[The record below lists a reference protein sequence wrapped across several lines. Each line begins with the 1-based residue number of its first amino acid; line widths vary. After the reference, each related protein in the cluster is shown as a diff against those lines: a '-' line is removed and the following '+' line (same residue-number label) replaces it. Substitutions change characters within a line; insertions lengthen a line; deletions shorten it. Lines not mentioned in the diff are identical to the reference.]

1 KMAKKIDKM
10 SIDKLAGVYS
20 VASELF
26 NEYTR
31 MCDGYMLSTGDRL
44 LQNLTPEA
52 NAMIKE
58 RQKLLAIKETLREK
72 LKKKLE
78 DLVYEKD

>member
-1 KMAKKIDKM
+1 MAKKIDKM

-31 MCDGYMLSTGDRL
+31 MCDW
-44 LQNLTPEA
+44 
-52 NAMIKE
+52 
-58 RQKLLAIKETLREK
+58 RQAFAKPYARS
-72 LKKKLE
+72 
-78 DLVYEKD
+78 

>member
-1 KMAKKIDKM
+1 MAKKIDKM
-10 SIDKLAGVYS
+10 SIDKLAGIYD

-31 MCDGYMLSTGDRL
+31 MCDRYMLSTGDNL
-44 LQNLTPEA
+44 LQNLTPETD
-52 NAMIKE
+52 AMIKE
-58 RQKLLAIKETLREK
+58 RQKLLTIKETLREK
-72 LKKKLE
+72 LKRKLE

>member
-1 KMAKKIDKM
+1 MGKKIDNM
-10 SIDKLAGVYS
+10 TIDKLAGVYS

-31 MCDGYMLSTGDRL
+31 MCDGYMLSTGDKL

-52 NAMIKE
+52 SAMIRE
-58 RQKLLAIKETLREK
+58 RQKLLTIKETLREK

-78 DLVYEKD
+78 ELVYEKN

>member
-1 KMAKKIDKM
+1 MAKKIDSL
-10 SIDKLAGVYS
+10 SIDKLAGVYG

-31 MCDGYMLSTGDRL
+31 MCDRYMLSTGDNL

-52 NAMIKE
+52 SAMIKE
-58 RQKLLAIKETLREK
+58 RQKLLAIKEKLREK
-72 LKKKLE
+72 LKAKLE
-78 DLVYEKD
+78 ELVHEKD